1 MYEEIEGDLIQKF
14 EKDIRTV
21 GEKKAKRKLIWN
33 AIRFFRPGIVLRNK
47 FSFELNY
54 WDMFANHLKFA
65 IRAFLKDKFF
75 SGLNLLGLA
84 LGITVSIILLL
95 ILQND
100 FTYDQHYANHKRIY
114 RLGAHYQIT
123 GTDAL
128 IGSTARELAPILRDV
143 YPEIEAMVRIK
154 TFDRQLVK
162 EESKGPDKI
171 FYEENIAQTD
181 SSYFKIFSHEFIAG
195 DIATCLA
202 DPHNVVITAF
212 MAKKYFNTDSPLDK
226 TLLINNEIRKV
237 TAVIRD
243 LPENTHLKFDFLL
256 SGLPEIRPDWDFTMK
271 WQTHIPRLLEP
282 GCLYLFIAT

>member
-1 MYEEIEGDLIQKF
+1 
-14 EKDIRTV
+14 
-21 GEKKAKRKLIWN
+21 
-33 AIRFFRPGIVLRNK
+33 
-47 FSFELNY
+47 
-54 WDMFANHLKFA
+54 MFANHLKFA